1 MTSMVDM
8 IRAIVA
14 DELSRRAAPQ
24 LGVVTSVHSR
34 DSDSSDNNHQVNVR
48 VPAAGVEL
56 QRVPVA
62 VDRAGRSCL
71 PRIDDL
77 VVVLFVDGDVQG
89 PVVVG
94 TVYDSSTRPPVAKP
108 AELVYENPDEEESGI
123 RRFAAKLP
131 SGVEFVFDDS
141 TLSLTMGS
149 TEIIVEADGDV
160 TVKSAGKLTIEAQ
173 ADVSIEGQGNIAIKA
188 QGKLDLT
195 AGMAATLEGQASAT
209 VKSPA
214 IKIAGMTQFAPS

>member
-1 MTSMVDM
+1 MTNLVGM

-24 LGVVTSVHSR
+24 LGVVTSVHAR

-48 VPAAGVEL
+48 VPAAGVEF

-71 PRIDDL
+71 PRIGDL
-77 VVVLFVDGDVQG
+77 VVVVFVDGDVQG

-108 AELVYENPDEEESGI
+108 AENVYESPDDEESGI

-131 SGVEFVFDDS
+131 SGIEIVFDDS
-141 TLSLTMGS
+141 MLSVTMGS
-149 TEIIVEADGDV
+149 TQIVVEADGDV

-173 ADVSIEGQGNIAIKA
+173 ADVSIEAQGNIAIKA
-188 QGKLDLT
+188 QGSLDLA
-195 AGMAATLEGQASAT
+195 AGTAATLEGQAGAT

-214 IKIAGMTQFAPS
+214 IKLAGMTQFAPS

>member
-1 MTSMVDM
+1 M

-14 DELSRRAAPQ
+14 DELSRRATPQ
-24 LGVVTSVHSR
+24 LGVVTAVHSR

-62 VDRAGRSCL
+62 VDRSGRSCL

-77 VVVLFVDGDVQG
+77 VVLLFVDGDMQG

-94 TVYDSSTRPPVAKP
+94 TVYDSATRPPVAKP
-108 AELVYENPDEEESGI
+108 AENVYESPDDEESGI

-131 SGVEFVFDDS
+131 SGVEIVLDDS
-141 TLSLTMGS
+141 LLTMTMGS
-149 TEIIVEADGDV
+149 TEIVVEADGDV

-173 ADVSIEGQGNIAIKA
+173 SDVSIEGQGNIAIKA